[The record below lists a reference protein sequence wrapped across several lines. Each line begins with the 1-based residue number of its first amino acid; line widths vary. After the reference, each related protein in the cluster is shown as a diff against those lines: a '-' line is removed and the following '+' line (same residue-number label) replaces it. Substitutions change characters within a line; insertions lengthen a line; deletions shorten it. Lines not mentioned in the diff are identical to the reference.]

1 VSAELSAIAVG
12 PDLAA
17 LRPLLACLGRQTARE
32 RMELVVVAPA
42 SAHAEIER
50 AAPAGVAGLRLVD
63 WPRVDALPPARVAG
77 IRVASAPVVAFTET
91 HSFPEPDWAAA
102 LIARHRED
110 CVAVGPV
117 FVNGNPARAL
127 SWTSILLDYGRFM
140 DRPDRRAAETSD
152 DLPGH
157 NSSYKRDVLAGWGDD
172 LVELLM
178 AESALHAGLRRRGG
192 RLVLDPA
199 ARTRHVNVTR
209 PRSWVR
215 ERWCSGRLYAASR
228 SLGWARARRRAYAA
242 AWPLIVAVRLPRL
255 LADARRVGGRRLA
268 ARVAAPALLGL
279 TVQSAAE
286 AAGYLAGPGRTAHDV
301 IDIELHR
308 FDHLARGD
316 VPPEP
321 VGAPA

>member
-17 LRPLLACLGRQTARE
+17 LRPLLACLGRQTARD
-32 RMELVVVAPA
+32 RLELVVVAPA
-42 SAHAEIER
+42 AAHAEIER
-50 AAPAGVAGLRLVD
+50 AAPAGLAGVRLVD
-63 WPRVDALPPARVAG
+63 WPRVDALPPARLAG
-77 IRVASAPVVAFTET
+77 IRAAGAPVVAFTET
-91 HSFPEPDWAAA
+91 HSFPEPEWAAA
-102 LIARHRED
+102 LIARHREE
-110 CVAVGPV
+110 CVAVGPA
-117 FVNGNPARAL
+117 FVNGNPERAL
-127 SWTSILLDYGRFM
+127 SWTGILLDYGRFM
-140 DRPDRRAAETSD
+140 ARPDRRAPEVSD

-157 NSSYKRDVLAGWGDD
+157 NSSYKRDVLVGWGDD
-172 LVELLM
+172 LAELLM
-178 AESALHAGLRRRGG
+178 AESALHAELRRHGG

-209 PRSWVR
+209 LRSWIR

-228 SLGWARARRRAYAA
+228 SLGWGRARRLAYAA
-242 AWPLIVAVRLPRL
+242 AWPLIVPVRLPRML
-255 LADARRVGGRRLA
+255 GDARRVAGRRLA

-286 AAGYLAGPGRTAHDV
+286 AAGYAAGPGRTAQDV

-316 VPPEP
+316 AMPEP
-321 VGAPA
+321 MRVPA